1 MGKRQRIK
9 DSLTLTLVMSKLGG
23 RYNDPLTLT
32 VSKIW
37 GHPTILP
44 FSSNILKTVLVSV
57 SFISTESVPLL
68 NSILMSS
75 FIKFV
80 AGAFNHNMKKIIATQ
95 ISENAFFPIISTNQN
110 NNPGPYLP
118 PPVLTLQRI
127 ASEYS

>member
-1 MGKRQRIK
+1 
-9 DSLTLTLVMSKLGG
+9 
-23 RYNDPLTLT
+23 
-32 VSKIW
+32 
-37 GHPTILP
+37 
-44 FSSNILKTVLVSV
+44 
-57 SFISTESVPLL
+57 
-68 NSILMSS
+68 MSS